1 MLTTAVKVRIP
12 INERSPMSF
21 PFPCGSRAVIG
32 VVHLPALPGSPG
44 HSLSRSEIFDHAL
57 ADARALF
64 DGGVSGVVVE
74 NFGDAP
80 FFPDHV
86 PQHTIADMT
95 VIVRA
100 ITALNPAI
108 PVGVNVLRNDASAA
122 LAIAAASEGCFIR
135 VNVHTA
141 AMLTDQ
147 GWIEGKAQRT
157 LRERKAL
164 GADHIAI
171 AADVGVKHALRP
183 DGFDLTQ
190 AAKDVTLRGQ
200 AGAVIVTG
208 AATGAAA
215 DLHELQV
222 VRDAVPSTPV
232 FVGSGVDIH
241 NIGSI
246 LDVAD
251 GVIVG
256 TSLKAGGDVASPVDV
271 ERVKG
276 LVAAAGR

>member
-1 MLTTAVKVRIP
+1 
-12 INERSPMSF
+12 MSF

-32 VVHLPALPGSPG
+32 VVHLLALPGSPG
-44 HSLSRSEIFDHAL
+44 HTLSRSEILDHAL

-64 DGGVSGVVVE
+64 DGGVSGIIVE

-80 FFPDHV
+80 FFSDQV
-86 PQHTIADMT
+86 PPHTVADMT
-95 VIVRA
+95 AVVQA
-100 ITALNPAI
+100 ITDLNRSV

-122 LAIAAASEGCFIR
+122 LAIAAASNGCFIR
-135 VNVHTA
+135 VNIHTS

-147 GWIEGKAQRT
+147 GWIEGKAHQT

-164 GADHIAI
+164 GAEAIAI

-183 DGFDLTQ
+183 DGFDLSQ
-190 AAKDVTLRGQ
+190 AAKDVALRGQ

-215 DLHELQV
+215 DLQELQV

-232 FVGSGVDIH
+232 LVGSGVDEN
-241 NIGSI
+241 NIGAI
-246 LDVAD
+246 LDIAD

-256 TSLKAGGDVASPVDV
+256 TSLKKAGGVSSPVDV
-271 ERVKG
+271 ERVKR
-276 LVAAAGR
+276 LVDIARS